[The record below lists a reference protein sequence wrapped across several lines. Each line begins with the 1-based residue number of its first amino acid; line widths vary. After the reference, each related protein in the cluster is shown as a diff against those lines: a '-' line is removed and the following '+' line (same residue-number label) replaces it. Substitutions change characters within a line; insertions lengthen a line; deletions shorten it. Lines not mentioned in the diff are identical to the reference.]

1 MKTLQ
6 GKVIGLPTL
15 QTVKVS
21 VERQWQHPVYGKQ
34 VRRTKS
40 YACHY
45 TGTPEVA
52 VGDEVVIKET
62 RPISKTKHFVVV
74 EKIVK

>member
-6 GKVIGLPTL
+6 GKVIGLSNM
-15 QTVKVS
+15 QTAKVS
-21 VERQWQHPVYGKQ
+21 VERQWQHPLYGKQ
-34 VRRTKS
+34 VRRTKK

-45 TGTPEVA
+45 TGTPELA
-52 VGDEVVIKET
+52 LGDEVVIQET
-62 RPISKTKHFVVV
+62 RPMSKTKRFKVV

>member
-6 GKVIGLPTL
+6 GKVIALSTL
-15 QTVKVS
+15 QTAKVS
-21 VERQWQHPVYGKQ
+21 VERNWQHPMYGKQ
-34 VRRTKS
+34 VRRTKN

-45 TGTPEVA
+45 TGTPEIV

-62 RPISKTKHFVVV
+62 KPISKTKRFIVV
-74 EKIVK
+74 EKVVK